1 MRLILTTI
9 ILTLLAQPV
18 WAEDK
23 LDQNEIREIIATT
36 TNEGVAS
43 ALASCL
49 TQENADTEDDPY
61 CSCALKYRD
70 VKTEAGFK
78 VLYEDCTVPRISAAF
93 EDFLERMRKS
103 REPKPPISI
112 GDIRALQEHVAKC
125 WRPPIGA
132 VGQETLTVDMT
143 VRTDDR
149 GNILSADVQD
159 EELRVSLDP
168 YFKASAIAAK
178 RALVECSPLPISPE
192 QRENFEEF
200 IFSFN
205 PALLNKE

>member
-1 MRLILTTI
+1 MRLLLTTI
-9 ILTLLAQPV
+9 ILTMLAQPV
-18 WAEDK
+18 WAEDQ

-49 TQENADTEDDPY
+49 TQENEDSDDDPY

-78 VLYEDCTVPRISAAF
+78 VLYRDCTAPHTSAAF
-93 EDFLERMRKS
+93 KDFLERMRKS
-103 REPKPPISI
+103 KEPNPPISI

-125 WRPPIGA
+125 WQPPIGS
-132 VGQETLTVDMT
+132 VGQETLTVDMN
-143 VRTDDR
+143 VRTDEQ
-149 GNILSADVQD
+149 GYILSTEVTDKTRFA
-159 EELRVSLDP
+159 LDP
-168 YFKASAIAAK
+168 VFKATAIAAQ

-192 QRENFEEF
+192 QRENFREF

>member
-1 MRLILTTI
+1 M
-9 ILTLLAQPV
+9 
-18 WAEDK
+18 WAEDQ

-49 TQENADTEDDPY
+49 TQKKADTEDDPY
-61 CSCALKYRD
+61 CSCAIKYRD

-78 VLYEDCTVPRISAAF
+78 VLYRDCTAPHTSAAF
-93 EDFLERMRKS
+93 KDFLERMRKS
-103 REPKPPISI
+103 KEPKPPISI

-125 WRPPIGA
+125 WQPPIGA
-132 VGQETLTVDMT
+132 AGQETLTVDMT
-143 VRTDDR
+143 VRTNDQ
-149 GNILSADVQD
+149 GLILSADVQD
-159 EELRVSLDP
+159 QLRFSLDP

-192 QRENFEEF
+192 QRENFREF